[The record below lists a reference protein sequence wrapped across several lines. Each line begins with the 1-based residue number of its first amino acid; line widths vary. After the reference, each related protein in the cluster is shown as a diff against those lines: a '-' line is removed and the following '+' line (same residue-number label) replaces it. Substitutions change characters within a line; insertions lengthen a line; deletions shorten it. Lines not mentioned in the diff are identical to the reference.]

1 MKFSSIL
8 LSCLL
13 CSQFVLAQWS
23 QLPAVEVNQEVLGGD
38 ILLIKM
44 KEYVVITGAES
55 TALIKE
61 LGIDSKKAF
70 TRDIIMTRS
79 VDQLVAS
86 YQPSEARPV
95 TELIINRYLNVLLK
109 LNKKE
114 SLN

>member
-1 MKFSSIL
+1 M
-8 LSCLL
+8 
-13 CSQFVLAQWS
+13 AEWT

-38 ILLIKM
+38 ILMIKM
-44 KEYVVITGAES
+44 KEYLVITGAES
-55 TALIKE
+55 ATLVSE

-70 TRDIIMTRS
+70 TRDIIMTKS

-86 YQPSEARPV
+86 YQPSEARPM